1 MFLLA
6 SDEYPGLLCLLKD
19 SNLAAASLLKKRE
32 VELPGTVVIL
42 FQPAEEGGAGA
53 KMMINEGAVDGVS
66 AAFAIHV
73 WPYIQSGHLLSKVC
87 STHPWVLNQSSSF

>member
-1 MFLLA
+1 M
-6 SDEYPGLLCLLKD
+6 
-19 SNLAAASLLKKRE
+19 
-32 VELPGTVVIL
+32 VIL

-53 KMMINEGAVDGVS
+53 KMMIDEGAVDGVS

-87 STHPWVLNQSSSF
+87 PNTASGPNSSSLFQR